1 MCYHGEIDV
10 AGGQLHV
17 DLLVDQSLAVV
28 VEVLANERH
37 LGRFFYSGFVK
48 KKVEKFLS

>member
-37 LGRFFYSGFVK
+37 LGRVFSLDFSK
-48 KKVEKFLS
+48 KS

>member
-17 DLLVDQSLAVV
+17 DLLVDQSLAVI

-37 LGRFFYSGFVK
+37 LVIVFFRFCQK
-48 KKVEKFLS
+48 KS

>member
-17 DLLVDQSLAVV
+17 DLLVDQSLAVI

-37 LGRFFYSGFVK
+37 LGRFFNLVLS
-48 KKVEKFLS
+48 KKVEKVLS